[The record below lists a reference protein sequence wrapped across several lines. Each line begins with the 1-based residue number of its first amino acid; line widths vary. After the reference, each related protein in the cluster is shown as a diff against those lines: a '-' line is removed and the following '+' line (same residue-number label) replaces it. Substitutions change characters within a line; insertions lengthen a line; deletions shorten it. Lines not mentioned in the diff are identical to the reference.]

1 QQFPSS
7 SIYQILWA
15 FDILQAMFDTLFEWL
30 QGGAEKPLSMEDKAA
45 YIAAM
50 EEKEREFHGWVR
62 EHIIC
67 LLLFITLYLFSYWL
81 ISRYKERTDS
91 DSLYAGEEDYIVYRI
106 SVWMCT
112 TSLAGSIGCILLLPF
127 SVLGAELL
135 QRYPSSYYLQ
145 WLSWSLLHSLWNY
158 VFFLCNLSL
167 FVLLPFAYFFIE
179 SQGFNKSRTGVM
191 QRAYETGAV
200 CAILVVLLLCLSD
213 IVFNLILPS
222 AAGGSGG
229 FMFGLSSLSIP
240 LLYSIVSL
248 GGVVLLL
255 VSTPLGFTKMFGI
268 VSELAQARPPIT
280 DDVSVERLE
289 LCCRTAKRTTM
300 TSSSSTTGDYG
311 IDIRLRSRAGVRPGL
326 ANGYGRGCT
335 PTMDAPLLLQQQ
347 TGAEE
352 LQVPPQG
359 VRRRTRADSG
369 MEDEEDVVRGEERAS
384 RKRTAV
390 ERAAAGDSTETS
402 GVHAALASSSSTL
415 TTPSLAEL
423 MGVQLRGTTMG
434 GAASTASSSSAY
446 SSASSSPS
454 GSPPRRTTE
463 MGKLGSSL
471 PSSFFSSSQF
481 LGPSLASPPSS
492 PRFSYSPTRSSVPL
506 RQQSLRWYQQLLH
519 SLKYTLA
526 IIGMLAMTA
535 VTVLLVLINALKL
548 LMGYRALPVYA
559 QYIEVNSRHTFG
571 MVGVA
576 LECVIIAYIMA
587 TSVIG
592 VYSMPFLRAIR
603 PKRGGTT
610 MTSVIIN
617 CSVVVVLTSALP
629 VLAST
634 LGITS
639 FDLLGLYTSLRWL
652 SNFRLVLT
660 YNLLFA
666 VVTTAVVVNKATSPV
681 RAHLGRSMR
690 ELKLWRGGGSLP
702 SEGGQQTTG
711 AVSPPSSPSPM
722 TTSSSRLSTMM
733 TTFGGHE
740 KRE

>member
-1 QQFPSS
+1 DCR
-7 SIYQILWA
+7 L
-15 FDILQAMFDTLFEWL
+15 EWL
-30 QGGAEKPLSMEDKAA
+30 QGGAEVPLSMEDKAA
-45 YIAAM
+45 RIAAM

-67 LLLFITLYLFSYWL
+67 LLLFIALYLFSYWL

-91 DSLYAGEEDYIVYRI
+91 DSLYSGEEDYIVYRI

-112 TSLAGSIGCILLLPF
+112 VSLAGSIGCILLLPF

-179 SQGFNKSRTGVM
+179 SQGFNKKRTGVL

-213 IVFNLILPS
+213 LVFTLILPG
-222 AAGGSGG
+222 GGSG
-229 FMFGLSSLSIP
+229 FAFGLSSLSIP

-268 VSELAQARPPIT
+268 VSELAQARPPMT

-289 LCCRTAKRTTM
+289 LCCRSAKRTQSATM
-300 TSSSSTTGDYG
+300 TSSSMEYG
-311 IDIRLRSRAGVRPGL
+311 SGLRSRSGVRHGL

-335 PTMDAPLLLQQQ
+335 PTLDASSLLMTQPVDSTTALLQP
-347 TGAEE
+347 GAGRRIE
-352 LQVPPQG
+352 G
-359 VRRRTRADSG
+359 GRRRARTDSG
-369 MEDEEDVVRGEERAS
+369 MEEEEEETRRIMERAG
-384 RKRTAV
+384 
-390 ERAAAGDSTETS
+390 AGDSVETS
-402 GVHAALASSSSTL
+402 RLHSAL
-415 TTPSLAEL
+415 TTPSLAEF
-423 MGVQLRGTTMG
+423 MGMSTLRGADVPT
-434 GAASTASSSSAY
+434 ASIASSSSAY

-454 GSPPRRTTE
+454 GSPPRS
-463 MGKLGSSL
+463 KDSSPPASL
-471 PSSFFSSSQF
+471 FFS
-481 LGPSLASPPSS
+481 PSS
-492 PRFSYSPTRSSVPL
+492 PSALSGPSGSFGAPSTRSSVPL
-506 RQQSLRWYQQLLH
+506 RQQSLRWYQHVLH

-526 IIGMLAMTA
+526 IIGMLVMTA

-571 MVGVA
+571 LVGVA
-576 LECVIIAYIMA
+576 LECVIIAYIML

-690 ELKLWRGGGSLP
+690 EFKMWRSGGGVPTSSVEGNLAPPASSTTATSSL
-702 SEGGQQTTG
+702 T
-711 AVSPPSSPSPM
+711 SSM
-722 TTSSSRLSTMM
+722 TSSSRLLM
-733 TTFGGHE
+733 TADGAGDAGHE
-740 KRE
+740 KHE

>member
-1 QQFPSS
+1 
-7 SIYQILWA
+7 
-15 FDILQAMFDTLFEWL
+15 MFDTLLEWL
-30 QGGAEKPLSMEDKAA
+30 QGGADAPLSMEDKAA

-67 LLLFITLYLFSYWL
+67 LLLFIALYLFSYWL

-91 DSLYAGEEDYIVYRI
+91 DSLYSGEEDYIVYRI

-112 TSLAGSIGCILLLPF
+112 TSLAGSIGCIMLLPF

-158 VFFLCNLSL
+158 VFFLCNISL

-179 SQGFNKSRTGVM
+179 SQGFNKKRTGVL

-213 IVFNLILPS
+213 LVFTLILPTG
-222 AAGGSGG
+222 AGGGGG
-229 FMFGLSSLSIP
+229 FAFGLSSLSVP

-268 VSELAQARPPIT
+268 VSELAQARPPPA

-289 LCCRTAKRTTM
+289 LCCRSTPQRPPAATAARE
-300 TSSSSTTGDYG
+300 GEYG
-311 IDIRLRSRAGVRPGL
+311 LRSRAAGVGGVRHGL

-335 PTMDAPLLLQQQ
+335 PTLDASLLLS
-347 TGAEE
+347 
-352 LQVPPQG
+352 PQPTVG
-359 VRRRTRADSG
+359 GEGGMQGKRRTRLDSG
-369 MEDEEDVVRGEERAS
+369 MEEDEGVEGD
-384 RKRTAV
+384 KRTAV
-390 ERAAAGDSTETS
+390 ERAAAGDSADT
-402 GVHAALASSSSTL
+402 VRIHAAH

-423 MGVQLRGTTMG
+423 MGMRGMKIDASAA
-434 GAASTASSSSAY
+434 AASTASSSSAY

-454 GSPPRRTTE
+454 GSPPRQAVS
-463 MGKLGSSL
+463 KDASPPASL
-471 PSSFFSSSQF
+471 FSSSF
-481 LGPSLASPPSS
+481 AVPPPLPSTPTTPPRLSS
-492 PRFSYSPTRSSVPL
+492 SRSSVPL
-506 RQQSLRWYQQLLH
+506 RQQSLRWYQHVLH

-526 IIGMLAMTA
+526 IIGMLVLTA

-548 LMGYRALPVYA
+548 LMGYRALPEYA

-576 LECVIIAYIMA
+576 LECVIIAYIML

-592 VYSMPFLRAIR
+592 VYSMPFLKAIR

-610 MTSVIIN
+610 MTAVIIN

-666 VVTTAVVVNKATSPV
+666 VVTTVVMVNKATSPV

-690 ELKLWRGGGSLP
+690 ELKLWRGGGPPPGSSGSLNDK
-702 SEGGQQTTG
+702 GD
-711 AVSPPSSPSPM
+711 AVSPPASPSPM
-722 TTSSSRLSTMM
+722 TTMTSSRLAMA
-733 TTFGGHE
+733 GDVEHE
-740 KRE
+740 KHE